1 MEEKEEE
8 KREEF
13 SHCVSYRERED
24 ADILSRSRELNCRK
38 EKQRSKKENFS
49 CANNYT
55 RGCVCFDS
63 LKLLLTTYRSSSSGG
78 SSSGSGSGSRSS
90 NNNICDEYT
99 SWVRFSFYLSLS
111 LSLSVI

>member
-38 EKQRSKKENFS
+38 EKENFS

-63 LKLLLTTYRSSSSGG
+63 LKLLLSTYSSSSG

-111 LSLSVI
+111 LSLRNLIMF

>member
-8 KREEF
+8 KGEEF

-38 EKQRSKKENFS
+38 EKKRSKKENFS

-63 LKLLLTTYRSSSSGG
+63 LKLLLSTYSSSSG
-78 SSSGSGSGSRSS
+78 SSGSGSGSRSS

-111 LSLSVI
+111 LRNLIMF

>member
-8 KREEF
+8 KGEEF

-38 EKQRSKKENFS
+38 EKKRSKKENFS

-63 LKLLLTTYRSSSSGG
+63 LKLLLTNYSSS
-78 SSSGSGSGSRSS
+78 SSSGSGSSS
-90 NNNICDEYT
+90 SSNNNNICDEYT

-111 LSLSVI
+111 LSVI